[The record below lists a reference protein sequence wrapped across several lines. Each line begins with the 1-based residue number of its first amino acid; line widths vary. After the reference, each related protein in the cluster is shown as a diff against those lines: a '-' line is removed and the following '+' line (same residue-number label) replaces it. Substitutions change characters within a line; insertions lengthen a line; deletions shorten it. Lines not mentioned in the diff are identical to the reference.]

1 MGLLEVKNL
10 TLNFGGLRA
19 LDQVSLEI
27 QKGSICGLI
36 GPNGAGKSTFFNCVS
51 RIYTPDHGSIHFA
64 GIDLLRVHPY
74 DVVRIGLARTF
85 QNTDLF
91 KSLTVIDHLL
101 VGQHII
107 TTKGL
112 LSLALLLG
120 RREKG
125 VIKRQAEKIVTF
137 LGLEAISNQ
146 DVNILPLGQQKLV
159 ELGRA
164 LVSNPKL
171 LLLDEPVAGMSSIET
186 QQVKEIIRRIRDQLK
201 TTVLLVEHDMSV
213 VMDICEQVFVLDFGQ
228 LIAEGAP
235 SEIQLNPK
243 VIEAYLGGEADFVEA

>member
-19 LDQVSLEI
+19 LDRVSLEI
-27 QKGSICGLI
+27 QEGSICGLI

-51 RIYTPDHGSIHFA
+51 RIYAPDQGSIRFV
-64 GIDLLRVHPY
+64 GIDLLRIPPH
-74 DVVRIGLARTF
+74 DVVKVGLARTF

-91 KSLTVIDHLL
+91 KSLTVMEHLF
-101 VGQHII
+101 VGQHV
-107 TTKGL
+107 TTAKKSL
-112 LSLALLLG
+112 PLALMLG

-125 VIKRQAEKIVTF
+125 LMQRQAMKIIEF
-137 LGLEAISNQ
+137 LDIEGISRQ

-186 QQVKEIIRRIRDQLK
+186 QNVKNIIRRIRDELK
-201 TTVLLVEHDMSV
+201 IAVLLVEHDMSV
-213 VMDICEQVFVLDFGQ
+213 VMDICERVFVLDFGQ
-228 LIAEGAP
+228 LIAEGQP

-243 VIEAYLGGEADFVEA
+243 VIEAYLGEESDFAEA

>member
-19 LDQVSLEI
+19 LDQVSLELEE
-27 QKGSICGLI
+27 GSICGLI

-51 RIYTPDHGSIHFA
+51 RIYTPDHGNIRFG
-64 GIDLLRVHPY
+64 GIDLLKVPPH

-91 KSLTVIDHLL
+91 KSLTAMDHLL

-107 TTKGL
+107 TTKSL
-112 LSLALLLG
+112 FPLALILG
-120 RREKG
+120 SREKG
-125 VIKRQAEKIVTF
+125 VMQRQAEKIVKF

-186 QQVKEIIRRIRDQLK
+186 KNVKEIIRRIRDELK
-201 TTVLLVEHDMSV
+201 IAVLLVEHDMSV
-213 VMDICEQVFVLDFGQ
+213 VMDICERVFVLDFGQ
-228 LIAEGAP
+228 LIAEGPP

-243 VIEAYLGGEADFVEA
+243 VIEAYLGEEADFAEA